1 MSVQN
6 VAQLTYG
13 STIEWSGGTPF
24 SGYVLLLMAMPGATA
39 YNSIF
44 LRDCQPKTEVPRRVK
59 IPIREGVYDTS
70 AKIWRTDSL
79 VPSTVKYCTFFYDD
93 ADRLISAGPGLQ
105 TVTVDPF
112 TLTPPVLT
120 DPTAAVA
127 CPTPEAV
134 PDPATIIA
142 YYAAPTR
149 VDVTGTKNGVNDAIT
164 VSTAGSLVVII
175 WNGTILDKDV
185 GYTQSG
191 VNITMSVGYIPN
203 AGDSLEALIW
213 P

>member
-39 YNSIF
+39 YGNIF

-93 ADRLISAGPGLQ
+93 ADRLIAAGPGLQ

-134 PDPATIIA
+134 PDPATVIV
-142 YYAAPTR
+142 YSAAPTR
-149 VDVTGTKNGVNDAIT
+149 EDVAGTKDGVNDDFT

-191 VNITMSVGYIPN
+191 TAITMAADYIPN
-203 AGDSLEALIW
+203 VGDTLKALIW